1 VTVPGAE
8 ADPRWQVRVR
18 GLTKSFG
25 TKLVLDQLDLDIERG
40 KVNVIIGASGAGK
53 SVLIKHFM
61 CLLRPDRG
69 SIFVDGTDVFS
80 LGGQALARFRRKF
93 GLVFQFAALFD
104 SLTVEENCAFP
115 LREHTKKSKAEIKGI
130 VRDRLA
136 ALGLDGMQPM
146 YPGSLSGGQRKRVGL
161 ARALVL
167 EPEILIFDEPTTG
180 LDPLATRNVDEMIL
194 AVVERYKVTS
204 VVISHDMASVFRIA
218 DRIAML
224 HEKKILASRHRRRDP
239 RLARPL
245 PVRVH
250 PHLGRGRRGS
260 RAVRPVAAGVKVG
273 ILVLALLGGT
283 YAVWKSLGADPA
295 GRQHHLVGAVPRR
308 LGHAGRLEGRG
319 RRPAGRRDHQPRDR
333 RPLRQGQVQD
343 PPRRRGVVERG
354 GLQEGGLA
362 PR

>member
-1 VTVPGAE
+1 MSGAADVPLDQV
-8 ADPRWQVRVR
+8 DPRWHLRVR

-25 TKLVLDQLDLDIERG
+25 SKLVLDRLDLDVERG

-69 SIFVDGTDVFS
+69 SIWVDGTDIFA
-80 LGGQALARFRRKF
+80 LGSQPLAKFRRKF
-93 GLVFQFAALFD
+93 GLVFQFSALFD

-115 LREHTKKSKAEIKGI
+115 LREHTKKSKAEIKET

-136 ALGLDGMQPM
+136 ALGLDGMQAM

-180 LDPLATRNVDEMIL
+180 LDPLATRNVDDMIL
-194 AVVERYKVTS
+194 GVMERYKVTS

-224 HEKKILASRHRRRDP
+224 HERQILVAGTVDEIRASQIPYLYEFIRTS
-239 RLARPL
+239 
-245 PVRVH
+245 
-250 PHLGRGRRGS
+250 G
-260 RAVRPVAAGVKVG
+260 VAA
-273 ILVLALLGGT
+273 A
-283 YAVWKSLGADPA
+283 GAA
-295 GRQHHLVGAVPRR
+295 S
-308 LGHAGRLEGRG
+308 
-319 RRPAGRRDHQPRDR
+319 
-333 RPLRQGQVQD
+333 
-343 PPRRRGVVERG
+343 
-354 GLQEGGLA
+354 
-362 PR
+362 

>member
-1 VTVPGAE
+1 MSAADDAPLAE
-8 ADPRWQVRVR
+8 PHPRWHLRVR

-25 TKLVLDQLDLDIERG
+25 PKLVLDKLDLDIERQ

-69 SIFVDGTDVFS
+69 SIWVDGTDVFA
-80 LGGQALARFRRKF
+80 LGTQPLSRFRRKF
-93 GLVFQFAALFD
+93 GLVFQFSALFD

-115 LREHTKKSKAEIKGI
+115 LREHTKKSKAEIKEV

-180 LDPLATRNVDEMIL
+180 LDPLATRNVDDMIL
-194 AVVERYKVTS
+194 GVMERYKVTS

-224 HEKKILASRHRRRDP
+224 HDRKILVAGTVDEIRASTIPYLYEFIRTS
-239 RLARPL
+239 
-245 PVRVH
+245 
-250 PHLGRGRRGS
+250 G
-260 RAVRPVAAGVKVG
+260 VAA
-273 ILVLALLGGT
+273 A
-283 YAVWKSLGADPA
+283 GA
-295 GRQHHLVGAVPRR
+295 
-308 LGHAGRLEGRG
+308 
-319 RRPAGRRDHQPRDR
+319 
-333 RPLRQGQVQD
+333 
-343 PPRRRGVVERG
+343 
-354 GLQEGGLA
+354 A
-362 PR
+362 P